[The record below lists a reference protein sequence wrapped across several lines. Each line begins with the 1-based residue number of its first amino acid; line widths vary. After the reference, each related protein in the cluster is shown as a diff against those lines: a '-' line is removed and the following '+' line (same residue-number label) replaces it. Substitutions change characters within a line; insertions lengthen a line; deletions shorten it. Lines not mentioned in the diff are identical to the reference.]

1 MAGYPN
7 DEEVNETRFPSAVF
21 STYLGNEPMGR
32 FMPHARAIVGW
43 DARFD
48 DDEEIRKILR
58 GDTDP
63 PLDGDFR
70 NKFVMEMTEILIR
83 AKRYD
88 PQKITAVLEKMWDE
102 GGLNAQ
108 DIEAIKWVVSDKRE
122 QALYFTDDV
131 KNEIEGRLGEIDK
144 WADGK
149 MSYTK
154 GSRSVTASIKAAL
167 IASRGNVVAA
177 AEMVKATLD

>member
-1 MAGYPN
+1 
-7 DEEVNETRFPSAVF
+7 
-21 STYLGNEPMGR
+21 
-32 FMPHARAIVGW
+32 
-43 DARFD
+43 
-48 DDEEIRKILR
+48 
-58 GDTDP
+58 
-63 PLDGDFR
+63 
-70 NKFVMEMTEILIR
+70 MTEILIR